1 MQCPFGEGWG
11 WGCQSASRLG
21 HCGCSF
27 SVGEKF
33 NVVGKRLQES
43 RALVEGLMANLGE
56 DGEGKPAAL
65 KHGDA
70 ARAALWRQVL
80 LLAKIPQPMAG
91 RMKAAKSTEPYHD
104 PAKAKVVAGNITF
117 PSFMRPR
124 GLVPLRGVGQRLT
137 NPWRKQEAGGGAAPH
152 KSLAKTR
159 GGGWGSAPQ
168 TLDEKQEAGLAVVA

>member
-27 SVGEKF
+27 SVGEKL

-80 LLAKIPQPMAG
+80 LLTKIPQPMAG

-117 PSFMRPR
+117 PSFMGQGDLFP
-124 GLVPLRGVGQRLT
+124 GGV
-137 NPWRKQEAGGGAAPH
+137 
-152 KSLAKTR
+152 
-159 GGGWGSAPQ
+159 WGSAPQ
-168 TLDEKQEAGLAVVA
+168 ILGENKRRA